1 MRKLVLV
8 LVLFGSLLAASTAHA
23 AIPSALGVTCSV
35 AADGVRECGSTT
47 PRSTSP
53 SWDGTPIDVNVAFPA
68 VPSGTDGNYPLII
81 IGHGYGG
88 SKIGFGA
95 SGSTSGMREFTSR
108 GYAVFSMTD
117 RGFHES
123 CGSPASIT
131 AGGSVCDNGYIHL
144 MDDRYEIR
152 DAQFF
157 AGELADAGLVNGQK
171 VGATGGSYG
180 GGLSLALASLK
191 DRVMMPDG
199 SLVPWTSP
207 TNHLPMRIAAAT
219 PIVPWSDLAYSLT
232 PNGGTLDYVADS
244 PYSGRTGIEKESFQS
259 GLYVLGSTGGRY
271 CGEAPY
277 PSPCANFG
285 ADVTAWKTRLDA
297 GEPYDGDPTMTAILN
312 EIEAHHSAYY
322 INHSEPPAP
331 LLISNGFTDDL
342 FPADEAIRYYNRT
355 RSQYPNAP
363 ISLFFGDFG
372 HMRAALPGKPAESA
386 ALDAASNAWLDYYVK
401 GGGSQPFQGVTAY
414 TLTCPFSEPSGGPF
428 QAGSWSGLQ
437 HGIVRLQDAG
447 SKTISAS
454 GGSASID
461 TQFDPVA
468 GGGACA
474 APSASDLPGVATYRL
489 PAATGNGYTLLGSP
503 TVIAKISSPTAN
515 SEMAARL
522 LDVDPNGTETL
533 VARQLFRPQV
543 GTARQV
549 FQLHPSGRLF
559 GPGHVAKLELL
570 PRDSGGG
577 TLSSYGRAANGQG
590 DITVSNL
597 DLRLPVLEGPGAA
610 GGQVTAAPPLP
621 LPCGMGIAPQ
631 FSSVSYLRASLGDGK
646 LLFKGRR
653 AKVPVDSAAGANPCQ
668 VGVKLFASGSA
679 KGRSAKKKHQK
690 KVIGK
695 AKATI
700 PGGQSKAMKLKLSK
714 RGAAAVRRGKGISV
728 QVTTIDSTG
737 NTVQTADVR
746 FKKKKSKQKKR
757 SASSVQAAV
766 SRYAPAVILDL

>member
-8 LVLFGSLLAASTAHA
+8 SIVFGSLLLAPSAHA
-23 AIPSALGVTCSV
+23 AIPSVFGGAVSCGV
-35 AADGVRECGSTT
+35 AADGVRECGNTS
-47 PRSTSP
+47 PRSTAP

-131 AGGSVCDNGYIHL
+131 AGGSACDNGYIHL

-180 GGLSLALASLK
+180 GGLSLALAALK

-199 SLVPWTSP
+199 SLVPWTSL

-219 PIVPWSDLAYSLT
+219 PVVPWSDLAYSLT
-232 PNGGTLDYVADS
+232 PNGSTLDYVADS
-244 PYSGRTGIEKESFQS
+244 AYSGRTGIEKESFQN
-259 GLYVLGSTGGRY
+259 GLYVVGTTAGRY

-277 PSPCANFG
+277 PSPCPNFG

-297 GEPYDGDPTMTAILN
+297 GEPYDNDPTVKAILD
-312 EIEAHHSAYY
+312 EISAHHSAYY
-322 INHSEPPAP
+322 LDHSEPPAP
-331 LLISNGFTDDL
+331 LLISNGFSDDL

-363 ISLFFGDFG
+363 LSLFFGDFG
-372 HMRAALPGKPAESA
+372 HMRAIGKPAESA
-386 ALDAASNAWLDYYVK
+386 ALDAAQNAWLDFYVK
-401 GGGSQPFQGVTAY
+401 GAGSQPSQGVTAY
-414 TLTCPFSEPSGGPF
+414 TLTCPSTDPSGGPF
-428 QAGSWSGLQ
+428 QAGSWAGLE
-437 HGIVRLQDAG
+437 HGVVRLQDGG

-454 GGSASID
+454 GGSSSVDA
-461 TQFDPVA
+461 TFDPVQNGA
-468 GGGACA
+468 GGNACQT
-474 APSASDLPGVATYRL
+474 APSADLPGVATYRL
-489 PAATGNGYTLLGSP
+489 PAAAGNGYTLLGSP
-503 TVIAKISSPTAN
+503 TVVAKISSPTAN
-515 SEMAARL
+515 SEIAARL
-522 LDVDPNGTETL
+522 LDVDPGGTETL

-549 FQLHPSGRLF
+549 FQLHPSGHLF
-559 GPGHVAKLELL
+559 APGHVAKLELL
-570 PRDSGGG
+570 PRDAGGG
-577 TLSSYGRAANGQG
+577 TLNSYGRPANGQG
-590 DITVSNL
+590 DITVSKL

-610 GGQVTAAPPLP
+610 GGQVGDAPPLP
-621 LPCGMGIAPQ
+621 LPCGMGIAQ
-631 FSSVSYLRASLGDGK
+631 QYSSDSYLRASLGDGQ
-646 LLFKGRR
+646 LRFKGRTG
-653 AKVPVDSAAGANPCQ
+653 KVPVNSAPGPNSCRVQ
-668 VGVKLFASGSA
+668 VKLFGP
-679 KGRSAKKKHQK
+679 KGKKGKAASAKKKK
-690 KVIGK
+690 GSTVLGS
-695 AKATI
+695 AATTI
-700 PGGQSKAMKLKLSK
+700 PGGQSATVKLKLSK
-714 RGAAAVRRGKGISV
+714 RGRDAVRRGRGIRV
-728 QVTTIDSTG
+728 EVTTVDPEG
-737 NTVQTADVR
+737 NTVQTAKVN
-746 FKKKKSKQKKR
+746 FKKGKHKKHR
-757 SASSVQAAV
+757 
-766 SRYAPAVILDL
+766 